1 MSSGER
7 NESCREGDRTEEMP
21 EMIGLLPSRSG
32 HSERLSLRACRGGRQ
47 LPDMSIPAVFVILF
61 SIATAVAIA
70 VRRLRIPYTVALV
83 LVGLLLGALHLI
95 EPPHLT
101 KDLLF
106 SLFLPG
112 LLFEAAFNLD
122 GGEFRRNAI
131 AISSLAVPGV
141 VAAIGL
147 TALIVTPVL
156 GALSLDRG
164 FTWEYGLLF
173 GALIAATDPIA
184 VVGLFRRLEAPRRLT
199 TLVDGE
205 SLLNDGTSIVLLTL
219 ILGIVAGGTTSAA
232 DLVVRFIL
240 IVGGGALVG
249 AAIGMAASQITRRI
263 DEPMIEI
270 TLTTI
275 AAYGSF
281 VVGEQLGYS
290 GVIATVVAGMICG
303 NYGRRVGMSPSTRLA
318 VETFWEYLA
327 FALNS
332 LVFLLIGFQ
341 VRAGMLAQYW
351 AQIAVAY
358 IAMFAARVGVIL
370 AVTLLLR
377 RTRERVPLAW
387 SAILTWGGLRGA
399 LSMVLAL
406 ALPIGLAHR
415 DLLVT
420 MTFGVVLASILIQGL
435 TMPWLLQRLGIVEL
449 GSVARAYDTARSD
462 LHVADT
468 ALHEIEQIQGLHIA
482 PPEVLDEFRER
493 YQTRRDAARSRIAD
507 LHVKEDTLRAEAS
520 RRVVRRLLHL
530 EREELVDRLRQGIVR
545 RDTFDR
551 LIADVDARITRLESG
566 QFEEP
571 GELLEPM
578 RSDAGPEED
587 GT

>member
-1 MSSGER
+1 
-7 NESCREGDRTEEMP
+7 
-21 EMIGLLPSRSG
+21 
-32 HSERLSLRACRGGRQ
+32 
-47 LPDMSIPAVFVILF
+47 MSIPAVFVILF

-122 GGEFRRNAI
+122 AGEFRRNAI

-147 TALIVTPVL
+147 TALIITPVL

-184 VVGLFRRLEAPRRLT
+184 VVGLFKRLDAPRRLT

-219 ILGIVAGGTTSAA
+219 ILGIIAGAEASAA
-232 DLVVRFIL
+232 SLIVRFIL

-332 LVFLLIGFQ
+332 LVFLLMGFE
-341 VRAGMLAQYW
+341 VRAEMLARYW

-358 IAMFAARVGVIL
+358 VAMLGARVGVIL

-406 ALPIGLAHR
+406 ALPTTMAHR

-420 MTFGVVLASILIQGL
+420 MTFGVVLASILIQGV
-435 TMPWLLQRLGIVEL
+435 TMPSLLERLGIVEL

-468 ALHEIEQIQGLHIA
+468 ALHEIDAIRDLHVA
-482 PPEVLDEFRER
+482 PPDVLDEFRRR
-493 YQTRRDAARSRIAD
+493 YQERREAARRRIAE
-507 LHVKEDTLRAEAS
+507 LHVEQKTLRVDAS

-566 QFEEP
+566 QFEDP

-578 RSDAGPEED
+578 RSDAAEPTEKES
-587 GT
+587 

>member
-1 MSSGER
+1 
-7 NESCREGDRTEEMP
+7 
-21 EMIGLLPSRSG
+21 
-32 HSERLSLRACRGGRQ
+32 
-47 LPDMSIPAVFVILF
+47 MSIPAVFVILF

-83 LVGLLLGALHLI
+83 LVGLLLGTLQLI

-122 GGEFRRNAI
+122 AREFQRNGI
-131 AISSLAVPGV
+131 AISALAVPGV

-156 GALSLDRG
+156 NGLALDRG

-184 VVGLFRRLEAPRRLT
+184 VVGLFKRLDAPLRLT
-199 TLVDGE
+199 TLVEGE

-219 ILGIVAGGTTSAA
+219 LLGIVAGGATSAA
-232 DLVVRFIL
+232 GLVVRFIL

-249 AAIGMAASQITRRI
+249 AAIGAAASQITRRI

-303 NYGRRVGMSPSTRLA
+303 NYGRRVGMSPSTQLA

-332 LVFLLIGFQ
+332 LVFLLIGFE
-341 VRAGMLAQYW
+341 VRAEMLALYW
-351 AQIAVAY
+351 AQIVVAY
-358 IAMFAARVGVIL
+358 VAMLGARIGVIL

-377 RTRERVPLAW
+377 RTRERVPLSW

-406 ALPIGLAHR
+406 ALPASIAHR

-435 TMPWLLQRLGIVEL
+435 TMPWLLPRLGIVEL
-449 GSVARAYDTARSD
+449 GSVAKAYDTARSD
-462 LHVADT
+462 LHLAET
-468 ALHEIEQIQGLHIA
+468 ALHELDDIQGLHVA
-482 PPEVLDEFRER
+482 PPEVLADFRKR
-493 YQTRRDAARSRIAD
+493 YQGRRDAARERIAA
-507 LHVKEDTLRAEAS
+507 LHVEQKDLRDEAS

-545 RDTFDR
+545 RDTFER
-551 LIADVDARITRLESG
+551 LISDIDARITRLESG
-566 QFEEP
+566 QYEDP
-571 GELLEPM
+571 GELLEPL
-578 RSDAGPEED
+578 RSDAAPPEGDEEE
-587 GT
+587 T

>member
-1 MSSGER
+1 
-7 NESCREGDRTEEMP
+7 
-21 EMIGLLPSRSG
+21 
-32 HSERLSLRACRGGRQ
+32 
-47 LPDMSIPAVFVILF
+47 MSIPAVFVILF

-95 EPPHLT
+95 ELPHLT

-122 GGEFRRNAI
+122 AGEFRRNAI

-147 TALIVTPVL
+147 TALIITPVL

-184 VVGLFRRLEAPRRLT
+184 VVGLFKRLDAPRRLT

-219 ILGIVAGGTTSAA
+219 ILGIVAGGDASAA
-232 DLVVRFIL
+232 SLVMRFIL

-249 AAIGMAASQITRRI
+249 AAVGVAASRITRRI

-270 TLTTI
+270 TLTVI

-281 VVGEQLGYS
+281 VIGEQLGYS

-332 LVFLLIGFQ
+332 LVFLLMGFE
-341 VRAGMLAQYW
+341 VRAELLAVYW

-358 IAMFAARVGVIL
+358 VAMLGARVGVIL
-370 AVTLLLR
+370 GVTLLLR

-406 ALPIGLAHR
+406 ALPATIAHR

-420 MTFGVVLASILIQGL
+420 MTFGVVLATILIQGL
-435 TMPWLLQRLGIVEL
+435 TMPWLLERLGIVHS
-449 GSVARAYDTARSD
+449 GSVARAYDAARSD
-462 LHVADT
+462 LHIADT
-468 ALHEIEQIQGLHIA
+468 ALHEIDQIRTLHVA
-482 PPEVLDEFRER
+482 PPEVLDEFQRR
-493 YQTRRDAARSRIAD
+493 YQERREAARRRITD
-507 LHVKEDTLRAEAS
+507 LHVEQESLRLEAS

-530 EREELVDRLRQGIVR
+530 EREELVDRLRQGIIR

-551 LIADVDARITRLESG
+551 LIADVDARITRLESE
-566 QFEEP
+566 QYENP
-571 GELLEPM
+571 GDLLEPM
-578 RSDAGPEED
+578 ESGRTEAPGEVP
-587 GT
+587 

>member
-1 MSSGER
+1 LDRYAAAAAVKGPVVARLPREAPGSG
-7 NESCREGDRTEEMP
+7 
-21 EMIGLLPSRSG
+21 
-32 HSERLSLRACRGGRQ
+32 
-47 LPDMSIPAVFVILF
+47 MSIPAVFVILF

-122 GGEFRRNAI
+122 AGEFRRNAI

-147 TALIVTPVL
+147 TALIITPVL

-184 VVGLFRRLEAPRRLT
+184 VVGLFKRLDAPRRLT

-219 ILGIVAGGTTSAA
+219 ILGIIAGAEASAA
-232 DLVVRFIL
+232 SLIVRFIL

-332 LVFLLIGFQ
+332 LVFLLMGFE
-341 VRAGMLAQYW
+341 VRAEMLARYW

-358 IAMFAARVGVIL
+358 VAMLGARVGVIL

-406 ALPIGLAHR
+406 ALPTTMAHR

-420 MTFGVVLASILIQGL
+420 MTFGVVLASILIQGV
-435 TMPWLLQRLGIVEL
+435 TMPSLLERLGIVEL

-468 ALHEIEQIQGLHIA
+468 ALHEIDAIRDLHVA
-482 PPEVLDEFRER
+482 PPDVLDEFRRR
-493 YQTRRDAARSRIAD
+493 YQERREAARRRIAE
-507 LHVKEDTLRAEAS
+507 LHVEQKTLRVDAS

-566 QFEEP
+566 QFEDP

-578 RSDAGPEED
+578 RSDAAEPTEKES
-587 GT
+587 

>member
-1 MSSGER
+1 
-7 NESCREGDRTEEMP
+7 
-21 EMIGLLPSRSG
+21 
-32 HSERLSLRACRGGRQ
+32 
-47 LPDMSIPAVFVILF
+47 MSIPAVFVILF

-83 LVGLLLGALHLI
+83 LVGLLLGALNLI

-106 SLFLPG
+106 SLLLPG

-122 GGEFRRNAI
+122 AREFRRNTM
-131 AISSLAVPGV
+131 AISALAVPGV

-147 TALIVTPVL
+147 TAVIVTPVL
-156 GALSLDRG
+156 NALSLDRG

-184 VVGLFRRLEAPRRLT
+184 VVGLFKRLDAPRRLA

-219 ILGIVAGGTTSAA
+219 ILGIIAGGGTSAA
-232 DLVVRFIL
+232 VLVMRFIL

-281 VVGEQLGYS
+281 VIGEQLGYS

-303 NYGRRVGMSPSTRLA
+303 NYGRRVGMSPSTQLA
-318 VETFWEYLA
+318 VETFWDYLA

-332 LVFLLIGFQ
+332 LVFLLIGFE
-341 VRAGMLAQYW
+341 VRATTLATYW
-351 AQIAVAY
+351 AQIGVAY
-358 IAMFAARVGVIL
+358 VAMLGARIGVIL

-406 ALPIGLAHR
+406 ALPATMAHR
-415 DLLVT
+415 QLLVT

-449 GSVARAYDTARSD
+449 GSVAKAYDTARSD
-462 LHVADT
+462 LHVADV
-468 ALHEIEQIQGLHIA
+468 ALREIDQIQELHAA
-482 PPEVLDEFRER
+482 PPEVLDDFRKRYTER
-493 YQTRRDAARSRIAD
+493 REAARHRIAE
-507 LHVKEDTLRAEAS
+507 LHVEQQNLRTEAS

-566 QFEEP
+566 QYEDP
-571 GELLEPM
+571 GELLEPL
-578 RSDAGPEED
+578 RSEATEVRKED
-587 GT
+587 T

>member
-1 MSSGER
+1 
-7 NESCREGDRTEEMP
+7 
-21 EMIGLLPSRSG
+21 
-32 HSERLSLRACRGGRQ
+32 
-47 LPDMSIPAVFVILF
+47 MSIPAVFVILF

-83 LVGLLLGALHLI
+83 LVGLLLGTLQLI

-122 GGEFRRNAI
+122 AREFQRNGI
-131 AISSLAVPGV
+131 AISALAVPGV

-156 GALSLDRG
+156 NGLALDRG

-184 VVGLFRRLEAPRRLT
+184 VVGLFKRLDAPLRLT
-199 TLVDGE
+199 TLVEGE

-219 ILGIVAGGTTSAA
+219 LLGIVAGGATSAA
-232 DLVVRFIL
+232 GLVVRFIL

-249 AAIGMAASQITRRI
+249 AAIGAAASQITRRI

-303 NYGRRVGMSPSTRLA
+303 NYGRRVGMSPSTQLA

-332 LVFLLIGFQ
+332 LVFLLIGFE
-341 VRAGMLAQYW
+341 VRAEMLALYW
-351 AQIAVAY
+351 AQIVVAY
-358 IAMFAARVGVIL
+358 VAMLGARIGVIL

-377 RTRERVPLAW
+377 RTRERVPLSW

-406 ALPIGLAHR
+406 ALPASIAHR

-435 TMPWLLQRLGIVEL
+435 TMPWLLPRLGIVEL
-449 GSVARAYDTARSD
+449 GSVAKAYDTARSD
-462 LHVADT
+462 LHLAET
-468 ALHEIEQIQGLHIA
+468 ALHELDDIQGLHVA
-482 PPEVLDEFRER
+482 PPEVLADFRKR
-493 YQTRRDAARSRIAD
+493 YQGRRDAARERIAA
-507 LHVKEDTLRAEAS
+507 LHVEQKDLRAEAS

-545 RDTFDR
+545 RDTFER
-551 LIADVDARITRLESG
+551 LISDIDARITRLESG
-566 QFEEP
+566 QYEDP
-571 GELLEPM
+571 GELLEPL
-578 RSDAGPEED
+578 RSDAAPPEGDEEE
-587 GT
+587 T

>member
-1 MSSGER
+1 
-7 NESCREGDRTEEMP
+7 
-21 EMIGLLPSRSG
+21 
-32 HSERLSLRACRGGRQ
+32 
-47 LPDMSIPAVFVILF
+47 MSIPAVFVILF